1 MMEEVLLTL
10 ISSINNNQ
18 GIGFSVYILINVIL
32 AMLVLPCSPLIFVAV
47 IIWGPLIGGL
57 ISLLGTASS
66 FVVTFSLSRKYGKK
80 IVSLL
85 PERYFNIVSHFLKN
99 RFLSDWK
106 SSFLIL
112 LNPLIPAASSG
123 YFFGVTS
130 INFSSYFIGAVIAIV
145 PMTIVYAYFGN
156 EIFLSIINNDLLSF
170 AFSLVA
176 FILVVFMY
184 RKSIKF
190 VKSSDD

>member
-1 MMEEVLLTL
+1 MEDILFTL
-10 ISSINNNQ
+10 ISSLNNNQ
-18 GIGFSVYILINVIL
+18 VIGFSVYILVNVIL

-66 FVVTFSLSRKYGKK
+66 FVVTFSLSRKYGEK
-80 IVSLL
+80 IVSFL
-85 PERYFNIVSHFLKN
+85 PKRYFNIISHFLKN
-99 RFLSDWK
+99 RFLSNWK
-106 SSFLIL
+106 SSFLLL
-112 LNPLIPAASSG
+112 LNPLMPAASSG

-130 INFSSYFIGAVIAIV
+130 ITFTSYFIGAVIAII

-156 EIFLSIINNDLLSF
+156 EIFLSIVNNDFLSLTF
-170 AFSLVA
+170 SAAAFL
-176 FILVVFMY
+176 LVVFLY

-190 VKSSDD
+190 VKKSDD

>member
-1 MMEEVLLTL
+1 MESVLLTL
-10 ISSINNNQ
+10 ISSVNNYQ
-18 GIGFSVYILINVIL
+18 VIGFAVYILINVIL
-32 AMLVLPCSPLIFVAV
+32 AIFVVPCSPLIFVAV
-47 IIWGPLIGGL
+47 ILWGPLIGGL

-66 FVVTFSLSRKYGKK
+66 FVVTFSLSRKYGEK

-85 PERYFNIVSHFLKN
+85 PERFSNFISHFLKN

-123 YFFGVTS
+123 YFFGVTN
-130 INFSSYFIGAVIAIV
+130 INFSSYFIGSVMAII
-145 PMTIVYAYFGN
+145 PITIVYAYFGN
-156 EIFLSIINNDLLSF
+156 EIFLSIVNNDLLSF
-170 AFSLVA
+170 AFSLAA